1 MPEGPEEVLETIGKV
16 VKGKTKEGRG
26 QSVFFLRDGKAPTSL
41 FPNRV

>member
-16 VKGKTKEGRG
+16 VKGKTKEGYG
-26 QSVFFLRDGKAPTSL
+26 QLVFFRRDGKGPRSL